1 LNIVVGS
8 GKSYVDI
15 FVDNLFHSC
24 PNSVYS
30 CTSVVMFSALMF
42 VHKGFSL
49 PLHHAQHYFL
59 FWSKALVQFLN
70 YGHQYVGLTLDL
82 LVLSGFQQE
91 IDHYSYFEF

>member
-1 LNIVVGS
+1 ML
-8 GKSYVDI
+8 I
-15 FVDNLFHSC
+15 FSLIICSIAALIQSIPAPLGVAIS
-24 PNSVYS
+24 
-30 CTSVVMFSALMF
+30 SVVMFSALMF

-59 FWSKALVQFLN
+59 FWSKALVRFLN
-70 YGHQYVGLTLDL
+70 YGHQYVGLTIDL